1 MSAPTSTHTDGTP
14 DETVEAKRARLKSL
28 LRRGAAT
35 TPAPDPAPGPG
46 PATTAPRPAPVPA
59 APPGPSGQ
67 PAEIP
72 LTPEQR
78 GLLFL
83 HRLDPGTGLY
93 DIPVAVDLRG
103 PLDVPRL
110 VRAFDALMARHPV
123 LATRVAARPDGPVLV
138 AAPTAPRLEVRQA
151 PGGPDAPDQASPAR
165 EAARPLAPERGVLRA
180 VLFAHAPDHHRLL
193 LVVHHLVFDGHSSVV
208 ALRDLW
214 ALYRAPDEPGAP
226 GPAGAS
232 FADYAAA
239 RAERA
244 ARDQERLT
252 AFWRDRMS
260 GVTGAPLLPFDRPG
274 TTRRTRA
281 SASVPVRFDAG
292 ETAALRSFAARSRSS
307 VFGVLLAAYLLTL
320 GRHDPGRRLAVG
332 TPVAIR
338 HDARF
343 DRTVGYLT
351 NLIPVRS
358 PLAAGDDGTT
368 TTAAGYVRAV
378 RAELTAGLDHCDL
391 PFPRI
396 AELLDDGFDP
406 EDGSPF
412 TCPFAFLHE
421 QADPAGDIVPGLTAE
436 VVEEIQQ
443 PGVGHVNLTLVE
455 RDGEIRGLLKYDRE
469 RFDRSSAERTA
480 AEVTAVAGALAAAP
494 DDPVAEVLRRA
505 LRATPDAARPTE
517 GAPVAHPTAPA
528 RVSDGTGA
536 DRPDPPVD
544 AGALAACREAWAAL
558 LPGHPVDEEADAD
571 PDGPNF
577 FAAGGD
583 SILAVQLVTRL
594 RAAGF
599 SLSARDVFRDPT
611 PGALA
616 RLLTGRAAATP
627 PDDGGDAPA
636 PVPHRADAAPAVS
649 GPSPVQSWF
658 FERVTGPE
666 RRHWNL
672 SAAVRLRRPADPLLV
687 RLALQ
692 CVLDA
697 HPALTCRIGT
707 ADGEHRVRPAP
718 APTGR
723 AVRDLL
729 TVVDAAGDGADDDGV
744 ERRWRDVQRG
754 LDPEAG
760 RVFGALLVRAATAPA
775 ASDAAHPDE
784 TASDRSESHPAESDR
799 STSHPS
805 KSDRSESHPAE
816 SPDVLRL
823 TAHHLV
829 MDAVSWGVVLSDLDT
844 ALAALR
850 EGELPRLPAEPTGE
864 REWAALL
871 ARAAADPGGAAYWRA
886 VAEARHECDGLLAS
900 RPPGRE
906 EEGRHEEFGLAADP
920 TRLLLTDVPRRLGLP
935 VHTVLTG
942 AVALALARW
951 RGCRLVTLDVETHGR
966 LDSAAG
972 PGPQACAGADLSRT
986 VGWLTAVDP
995 VVVGGPRQAGA
1006 EEYLRE
1012 VAGALAAPAGHAG
1025 FLAYRHLSPD
1035 PELREELAAVPPA
1048 LVSFNYLGQTDR
1060 LAVSDRF
1067 APAAPPPGDRSP
1079 RARRPCPVEVY
1090 AVVRDGRLRVGVVW
1104 SPVAADGLDAG
1115 SVRSLSVQLRAAL
1128 TELTGP
1134 GGAAADGTGTPATVS
1149 WPLTPQQ
1156 YGVVAEALA
1165 AAAGRHVEQF
1175 HWWWRGAFDRER
1187 FTRAWQVL
1195 ARRHIVLR
1203 ARVTDGVRPCL
1214 TAPPKDRPPL
1224 TWLTADGPDTMP
1236 WDEVVRAERDRGFG
1250 TAGEPLLRVTVR
1262 READGHR
1269 VLLTFHHALLDGWSV
1284 ALLLGQL
1291 YEAYL
1296 DGTDPAAARPQRPD
1310 ARDHAAWVAGRD
1322 EDRARAYW
1330 SDRLAGPRAAV
1341 LPGVLRPGAAPA
1353 APAPAAEV
1361 RTELA
1366 GDTADALRVWAARH
1380 AATES
1385 NVLQAVWAALL
1396 WRCAGGGDAGRAR
1409 LGVTLSGRADG
1420 PCGVRGIP
1428 GMLATTLPLDLAVD
1442 PDETVA
1448 ALVER
1453 AREATLDLQDHEW
1466 VSTGQI
1472 HEWAGLPGRE
1482 PLFDSLLVVENYPA
1496 SLGAV
1501 GKRLAAAGCEV
1512 EVPTATGARTGYAVT
1527 AVVHRAAGAL
1537 VTVFV
1542 PDPGRVEKGDADRL
1556 AELWVRSLGR
1566 LAADPDGL
1574 TVRDLVGRIEDEDL
1588 PGLAPRGTG
1597 GALARPAD
1605 RAVAWPPS
1613 ARDTGLVRDA
1623 FREVLGVEDVAPD
1636 DHFYEL
1642 GGHSLLSVR
1651 LLRALADLGAP
1662 PLTLGDLVRHPV
1674 AGELAA
1680 FLAGRR
1686 AHGERTDGAPD
1697 APDAVDPLVPLRGP
1711 GPDPD
1716 GTPVTVYLVHP
1727 PGGQVACY
1735 GALAARFPGPARLVG
1750 VQDPR
1755 TVLTGEPPARTV
1767 EELAR
1772 SYARA
1777 VPPPASGERIVL
1789 GGFSGGGVIAYEL
1802 ARQLRAQGRAPD
1814 LVVML
1819 DAAAPTGRRTDTTAD
1834 GSFLRQ
1840 VEAYERTRAG
1850 AAPRA
1855 PESGGPQSG
1864 APESRT
1870 PESGGPDAA
1879 GLAPDEY
1886 LDELASVAD
1895 WMGTTGADPFALL
1908 RETLGAVESY
1918 RPGPYP
1924 GPLLVLRAEE
1934 TDFGR
1939 GSTFD
1944 ASDSYY
1950 ARPAMG
1956 WAEHCPLVTVEE
1968 VPGNHISLLSHRHAA
1983 ALGELL
1989 AARVAGREEGA

>member
-1 MSAPTSTHTDGTP
+1 MSAPTSTRTDGTP
-14 DETVEAKRARLKSL
+14 DETVEAKRERLKSL
-28 LRRGAAT
+28 LRRGGDT
-35 TPAPDPAPGPG
+35 APGPG
-46 PATTAPRPAPVPA
+46 PATTAPERPEQ
-59 APPGPSGQ
+59 PS
-67 PAEIP
+67 EIP

-93 DIPVAVDLRG
+93 DIPVAVELRG

-110 VRAFDALMARHPV
+110 SRAFDALTARHPV

-138 AAPTAPRLEVRQA
+138 AAPAPPRLEVREA
-151 PGGPDAPDQASPAR
+151 AGGADAPPESYRAAPAR
-165 EAARPLAPERGVLRA
+165 EAARPLDPERGLLRA
-180 VLFAHAPDHHRLL
+180 VLFAHAPDHHHLL

-208 ALRDLW
+208 VLRDLW
-214 ALYRAPDEPGAP
+214 ALYRAPDDPGAP
-226 GPAGAS
+226 GPAGPS
-232 FADYAAA
+232 FADYAAL

-244 ARDQERLT
+244 AQDQERLT
-252 AFWRDRMS
+252 GFWRERMS

-281 SASVPVRFDAG
+281 SASVPVRFGTG

-307 VFGVLLAAYLLTL
+307 VFAVLLAAYLLAL

-358 PLAAGDDGTT
+358 PLPAGDDGGT

-421 QADPAGDIVPGLTAE
+421 QADPAGDIAPGLTAAI
-436 VVEEIQQ
+436 VEEIQQ

-469 RFDRSSAERTA
+469 RFDRPSAERCA
-480 AEVTAVAGALAAAP
+480 AEVAAVAGALAAAP
-494 DDPVAEVLRRA
+494 DAPVAEVLGRA
-505 LRATPDAARPTE
+505 LREAPGAARPL
-517 GAPVAHPTAPA
+517 GAASVTGTAAPA
-528 RVSDGTGA
+528 RASGGA
-536 DRPDPPVD
+536 GQDRSGSGVPAPVD
-544 AGALAACREAWAAL
+544 ARALAACREAWAAL
-558 LPGHPVDEEADAD
+558 LPGLSTDEGGEGADAG

-594 RAAGF
+594 RGAGF

-616 RLLTGRAAATP
+616 RLLTGRASAPPP

-636 PVPHRADAAPAVS
+636 PVPPRTGAAPAVP

-658 FERVTGPE
+658 FERVAGPE

-672 SAAVRLRRPADPLLV
+672 SAAVRLRQPADPLLV

-692 CVLDA
+692 CVLAA
-697 HPALTCRIGT
+697 HPALTCRIAIAG
-707 ADGEHRVRPAP
+707 ADHRVRPAP
-718 APTGR
+718 APSGR

-729 TVVDAAGDGADDDGV
+729 TVVDAGGDDGEA
-744 ERRWRDVQRG
+744 ERRWQDVQRG

-760 RVFGALLVRAATAPA
+760 RVFGALLVRGATA
-775 ASDAAHPDE
+775 SPDSGE
-784 TASDRSESHPAESDR
+784 ACSGDAESD
-799 STSHPS
+799 
-805 KSDRSESHPAE
+805 EPACE
-816 SPDVLRL
+816 DILRL

-829 MDAVSWGVVLSDLDT
+829 MDAVSWGIVLSDLDT
-844 ALAALR
+844 ALGALR
-850 EGELPRLPAEPTGE
+850 EGELPRLPPEPTGE
-864 REWAALL
+864 RAWAALL
-871 ARAAADPGGAAYWRA
+871 ARAAADPEGAAYWRA

-900 RPPGRE
+900 LPPGRE
-906 EEGRHEEFGLAADP
+906 EEGRHEEFVLAADP
-920 TRLLLTDVPRRLGLP
+920 TKLLLTDVPRRLGLP

-972 PGPQACAGADLSRT
+972 PGPRACAGADLSRT
-986 VGWLTAVDP
+986 VGWLTSVDP
-995 VVVGGPRQAGA
+995 VVVSGPRQAGA
-1006 EEYLRE
+1006 EEFLRE
-1012 VAGALAAPAGHAG
+1012 AAGALAAPAGHAG

-1035 PELREELAAVPPA
+1035 ADLREELAAVPPA

-1079 RARRPCPVEVY
+1079 RARRPYPVEVY

-1104 SPVAADGLDAG
+1104 SPAAADGLDAG
-1115 SVRSLSVQLRAAL
+1115 SVRSLSTQVRAAL
-1128 TELTGP
+1128 TELAGP
-1134 GGAAADGTGTPATVS
+1134 GGGTADGTGTSGAVS

-1187 FTRAWQVL
+1187 FARAWRVL
-1195 ARRHIVLR
+1195 TRRHIVLR
-1203 ARVTDGVRPCL
+1203 ARVADGTPPCL
-1214 TAPPKDRPPL
+1214 TAPPEDRPPL
-1224 TWLTADGPDTMP
+1224 TWLTADGPDSTP
-1236 WDEVVRAERDRGFG
+1236 WEEVVRAERDRGFG

-1296 DGTDPAAARPQRPD
+1296 DGTDPAAARPRRPD

-1330 SDRLAGPRAAV
+1330 SERLAGPRAAV
-1341 LPGVLRPGAAPA
+1341 LPGVLRPVTAPA

-1361 RTELA
+1361 RTELP
-1366 GDTADALRVWAARH
+1366 GDAADALRVWAARH

-1396 WRCAGGGDAGRAR
+1396 WRCAGGGGTGRAR
-1409 LGVTLSGRADG
+1409 LGVTLSGRANG
-1420 PCGVRGIP
+1420 PDGVRGIP

-1442 PDETVA
+1442 PDDRVA
-1448 ALVER
+1448 DLVER
-1453 AREATLDLQDHEW
+1453 AREATLDLQDFEW

-1472 HEWAGLPGRE
+1472 HGWAGLPGRE

-1496 SLGAV
+1496 SLGDV
-1501 GKRLAAAGCEV
+1501 GERLAAAGCEV

-1556 AELWVRSLGR
+1556 AELWDRSLRR
-1566 LAADPDGL
+1566 LADDPDGL
-1574 TVRDLVGRIEDEDL
+1574 TVRDLVGRIGDEDL
-1588 PGLAPRGTG
+1588 PGIAPRGTG
-1597 GALARPAD
+1597 GVLARPAD
-1605 RAVAWPPS
+1605 RPVAWPPS
-1613 ARDTGLVRDA
+1613 ARDAGLVRDA
-1623 FREVLGVEDVAPD
+1623 FREVLGVGEVAPG

-1686 AHGERTDGAPD
+1686 AGDVRGDGPPEAPD
-1697 APDAVDPLVPLRGP
+1697 APDAVDPLVPLREP
-1711 GPDPD
+1711 GPDAD

-1735 GALAARFPGPARLVG
+1735 GALAAHFPGPARLVG
-1750 VQDPR
+1750 VQDVR

-1772 SYARA
+1772 AYARA
-1777 VPPPASGERIVL
+1777 VPPPAPGERVVL

-1802 ARQLRAQGRAPD
+1802 ARALRAEGRAPD

-1819 DAAAPTGRRTDTTAD
+1819 DAAAPTGQRTDTTAD

-1850 AAPRA
+1850 AASRA
-1855 PESGGPQSG
+1855 PG
-1864 APESRT
+1864 
-1870 PESGGPDAA
+1870 SGGPDAA
-1879 GLAPDEY
+1879 ELAPDEY

-1924 GPLLVLRAEE
+1924 GPLLVLRAAE

-1939 GSTFD
+1939 GSAFD
-1944 ASDSYY
+1944 ASDTYY

-1968 VPGNHISLLSHRHAA
+1968 IPGNHISLLSHRHAP

-1989 AARVAGREEGA
+1989 AARVAGREETA